1 MASEIGIVNSALT
14 KLGAARIISLD
25 ANQKEAREMKALY
38 TLRRDALLRGHF
50 WNFARKRTSLP
61 ALVAGPAWGY
71 AYAYQLPADF
81 MCLRQVNDYW
91 CVPSMA
97 DYMNAP
103 DSEPYKLETLN
114 DQRVI
119 VTDFGAPLKIAY
131 TWKVEN
137 AGLFDPLF
145 AELLACDLAF
155 NCAEALTQSSTKKE
169 SARDDMTQALLL
181 ARRANAIEL
190 PPEAI
195 ADDAWIL
202 SRL

>member
-1 MASEIGIVNSALT
+1 MASEVGIVNSALT

-38 TLRRDALLRGHF
+38 VMRRDALLRAHF
-50 WNFARKRTSLP
+50 WNFARKRASLP
-61 ALVAGPAWGY
+61 ALVDGPEWGY

-81 MCLRQVNDYW
+81 LCLRQVNDFW
-91 CVPSMA
+91 LVPGLA

-103 DSEPYKLETLN
+103 DSEPYKLETID

-119 VTDFGAPLKIAY
+119 VTDYGPPLKVAY
-131 TWKVEN
+131 TWRVEN
-137 AGLFDPLF
+137 AGVFDPLF

-155 NCAEALTQSSTKKE
+155 NCAEALTQSNTKKE
-169 SARDDMTQALLL
+169 AAREDMAQALLA

-195 ADDAWIL
+195 ADDSWIL